1 MQQQDGPETQDTPG
15 ADLEA
20 AREKLFRYF
29 GTGARP
35 PWRDPRNDKG
45 REQMDADVLRLAAMT
60 AADLYE
66 DGEAVATLLEIA
78 DYQGWT

>member
-1 MQQQDGPETQDTPG
+1 MQQDGSEAQG

-20 AREKLFRYF
+20 AREKLFGYF
-29 GTGARP
+29 QTGTRP
-35 PWRDPRNDKG
+35 RWREPGNDKG
-45 REQMDADVLRLAAMT
+45 RAQMDADVLRLTSMT